1 MTHLT
6 KFYRKAIIAFIAAI
20 CFYNCNSSFAQITA
34 NHVWTHPGVMN
45 SKAELDFI
53 KAKILAGAQPWTRI
67 YNNMKLQDMTYNK
80 TTAPLDL
87 GNSNENDQKADAQK
101 CYINALY
108 WYVSG
113 DVTYANNAIKILN
126 VWANTFQGYSTT
138 QGQSQLDASWIGA
151 IFAPA
156 AEIMRT
162 YSGWTPTQQAA
173 AVTMFK
179 TKFAPTL
186 NRQPIWSNG
195 NIDLT
200 MAEALMGIAVFCE
213 DVTLFNAAVN
223 KLNNRIPLYFYLTA
237 DGSPTKL
244 SNYKD
249 WLDPNNNGG
258 NVVAKWVDGLTQETC
273 RDIDHHAQF
282 AVAAAF
288 HAAEIAYHQNVDVY
302 TPNTD
307 RFVATLELLAKQI
320 QTGNMQGTCNGG
332 NATTTEIFDTWEV
345 GYNHYF
351 NRKGIALPNTLSL
364 LTSGKNLRAN
374 TSVDQNI
381 GKMDWN
387 IFYETLT
394 HDLDGFTNTTCPT
407 PALGADVIICGQT
420 SLTLNSGVKTGNKT
434 IKWYKD
440 NVLIP
445 NESNITYVA
454 TQAGTYKVTVDS
466 STCSISDEI
475 VVSGT
480 LAVNLGTTKEL
491 CNPSSYTLDAGN
503 ASVPSVTYLWNT
515 GEKTRT
521 ITASKAGTYT
531 VAVSASNCA
540 TVNSY
545 VVITSKLINVSNDTI
560 CSAGP
565 VNLVANGTSTYKWY
579 DVKTGGAALGT
590 NNIFNPS
597 IVNNSVYYVEE
608 TGGFTGSLG
617 RVVKGAGQVWTV
629 SGTDFTAADK
639 TLNVTVAKALTL
651 NSLAVYVTNANT
663 SVTINF
669 MQGTTVAYT
678 KTFTSLPAG
687 KQTLALD
694 FDLKAGDYVINAMGT
709 TGPLDYEAANSA
721 PTFPYSIAG
730 YLSFTNNA
738 SWANVWYGL
747 FYDWKISTGSPC
759 ERTPAYAIIDNS
771 TCVTD
776 IQNSEENSFKIF
788 PNPVENIL
796 TVTGVTSKIRILN
809 IMGETIY
816 SESNLNNNSSTSI
829 DVSGFKSGIYFIE
842 INNVKQKF
850 IVNN

>member
-20 CFYNCNSSFAQITA
+20 CFYNCNSSYAQITA

-53 KAKILAGAQPWTRI
+53 KAKILAGANPWKRI
-67 YNNMKLQDMTYNK
+67 YDNMRLTNMAYTK

-87 GNSNENDQKADAQK
+87 GNATENEQKADAQK

-113 DVTYANNAIKILN
+113 DVTYANNAINILN

-138 QGQSQLDASWIGA
+138 LGQNQLDASWIGA

-156 AEIMRT
+156 AEIMRA
-162 YSGWTPTQQAA
+162 YSGWTPTQLAST
-173 AVTMFK
+173 VSMFK

-186 NRQPIWSNG
+186 NRQPIWANG

-223 KLNNRIPLYFYLTA
+223 KLNRRIPLYFYLTA
-237 DGSPTKL
+237 DGSPTRL
-244 SNYKD
+244 SNYAE
-249 WLDPNNNGG
+249 WGSYHA
-258 NVVAKWVDGLTQETC
+258 VTKWVDGLTQETC
-273 RDIDHHAQF
+273 RDVDHHAQF
-282 AVAAAF
+282 AMAAAF

-307 RFVATLELLAKQI
+307 RFVATLELMAQQI
-320 QTGNMQGTCNGG
+320 QTGSMQGTCGTNGSQDV
-332 NATTTEIFDTWEV
+332 TTTDIFNTWEV

-364 LTSGKNLRAN
+364 LTSGKNMRAN
-374 TSVDQNI
+374 ASISQKV
-381 GKMDWN
+381 GKIDWN

-407 PALGADVIICGQT
+407 PALGADVTICGQT
-420 SLTLNSGVKTGNKT
+420 SLTLNSAVKTGNKT

-445 NESNITYVA
+445 NESNITYIA

-466 STCSISDEI
+466 STCSNSDEI

-480 LAVNLGTTKEL
+480 LTVNLGTAKEL
-491 CNPSSYTLDAGN
+491 CNPSSFTLDAGN
-503 ASVPSVTYLWNT
+503 SSVPSVTYLWST

-521 ITASKAGTYT
+521 KIASKAGTYS
-531 VAVSASNCA
+531 VAVSAPNCA
-540 TVNSY
+540 TVNSS

-560 CSAGP
+560 CKAGP

-579 DVKTGGAALGT
+579 DVKTGGAALGI

-617 RVVKGAGQVWTV
+617 RVVKGAGEVWTV

-639 TLNVTVAKALTL
+639 TLNVTVEKALTL

-669 MQGTTVAYT
+669 MQGTTVAFT
-678 KTFTSLPAG
+678 KTFANLPAG
-687 KQTLALD
+687 KQTLTLD
-694 FDLKAGDYVINAMGT
+694 FDLKVGNYVINAAGT
-709 TGPLDYEAANSA
+709 TGSLDLEAANST

-738 SWANVWYGL
+738 SWANVWYGS

-759 ERTPAYAIIDNS
+759 ERTPVYAVIDQS
-771 TCVTD
+771 ICVTD
-776 IQNSEENSFKIF
+776 IQNIDENNFNLF
-788 PNPVENIL
+788 PNPVKDIL
-796 TVTGVTSKIRILN
+796 TVTGVISKIRILN